1 MEKTAQIF
9 VAGHTGLVGSAIVRK
24 LRRAGYRRLLLPAHA
39 DLDLTDSRAVFRFFR
54 AERPE
59 YVFMAAGRVGGIM
72 ANVKSPA
79 DFIYENVLMAFNVI
93 HQSFLGGVRKLLF
106 LGSSCIYP
114 RLAPQPIPESAL
126 LAGAL
131 EKTNAPYAVAKIA
144 GVIACQSYH
153 RQYGCNFI
161 SVMPTNLY
169 GLNDRYDLETSHV
182 IPALLRKFHEAK
194 QNRAKEVTLWG
205 TGKPRRE
212 FLHADDLA
220 DACMFLMQKY
230 DRPEVINIGTGEDL
244 SIRELAELMR
254 DITGFTGRIAW
265 DASKPDGTP
274 RKVLDV
280 SRIHALGWSHSIPLS
295 EGLRS
300 AYDWYWKREHA

>member
-1 MEKTAQIF
+1 MKKTAQIF

-39 DLDLTDSRAVFRFFR
+39 ELDLTDTRSVSRFFR

-131 EKTNAPYAVAKIA
+131 EETNEPYAVAKIS
-144 GVIACQSYH
+144 GVIACQSYR

-169 GLNDRYDLETSHV
+169 GSTDHYDLETSHV
-182 IPALLRKFHEAK
+182 IPALIRRFHEAK
-194 QNRAKEVTLWG
+194 QNRAKEVMLWG

-212 FLHADDLA
+212 FLHVDDLA
-220 DACMFLMQKY
+220 DACLFLMRKY
-230 DRPEVINIGTGEDL
+230 DRPEVINIGTEEDL

-300 AYDWYWKREHA
+300 AYDWYRKCAHA